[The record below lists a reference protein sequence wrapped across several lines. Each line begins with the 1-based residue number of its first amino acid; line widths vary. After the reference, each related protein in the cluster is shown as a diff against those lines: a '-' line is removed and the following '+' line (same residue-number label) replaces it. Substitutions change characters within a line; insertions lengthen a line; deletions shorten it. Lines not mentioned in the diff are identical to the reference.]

1 MLIVIGE
8 TLPLAIAIA
17 FSPLGIVSVIVMLLS
32 RYPRAS
38 SASFV
43 VGWASGITA
52 VALAGYALAAL
63 FPDGDEDAP
72 RRIAAPLTLIVL
84 GVISIALAVRQWRA
98 RPAPDEEVD
107 LPAWMSRID
116 GLTAVRS
123 FAFGVVLAA
132 TKPKNIIL
140 AFGAGVAAAAAGLDG
155 AKALVVLAVFLAF
168 ASISMGAPVIA
179 YLIAGD
185 RIRGP
190 LLALREW
197 LVRHNSAML
206 GLILLFLGVVLVG
219 NGIAAL

>member
-8 TLPLAIAIA
+8 TLPLAVAIA
-17 FSPLGIVSVIVMLLS
+17 FSPLGIVAVIVMLLS

-43 VGWASGITA
+43 VGWASGITL
-52 VALAGYALAAL
+52 VAIAGYALAAL
-63 FPDGDEDAP
+63 MPDGGEDAP

-84 GVISIALAVRQWRA
+84 GVISIALAARQWRA
-98 RPAPDEEVD
+98 RPNADDEVE

-116 GLTAVRS
+116 GLTALRS
-123 FAFGVVLAA
+123 FVFGVLLAA

-140 AFGAGVAAAAAGLDG
+140 AFGSGVAAAAAGLVG
-155 AKALVVLAVFLAF
+155 AQAIIVLGVFLAV
-168 ASISMGAPVIA
+168 ASISMSAPVIA

-185 RIRGP
+185 RIRGA

-206 GLILLFLGVVLVG
+206 GLILLLLGVVLLG